1 MGIDRR
7 SGVRRLVPRRLV
19 TYAMSGVF
27 AGSGLFWIALGF
39 FGDGPV
45 WMVVVVVVVAFAIA
59 FVLWA
64 PATFLL
70 AEGAARSGWPGSRW
84 FTSTEVILVRLVEI
98 REGPFEL
105 MLVLADGV
113 EHRLAIINGAF
124 SVSETASRHADAVI
138 AELHSELGLDP
149 SNLEHHVTSRKHRKR
164 DAALR

>member
-1 MGIDRR
+1 MGRLSARR
-7 SGVRRLVPRRLV
+7 CPCGMRECCHGHRSPIRCEASRATSVSHLRDEW
-19 TYAMSGVF
+19 SF

-70 AEGAARSGWPGSRW
+70 AEGVARSGWPGSRW
-84 FTSTEVILVRLVEI
+84 FTRTEVILVRLVEI
-98 REGPFEL
+98 RGGPFEV

-113 EHRLAIINGAF
+113 EHRLAIINGAVF
-124 SVSETASRHADAVI
+124 
-138 AELHSELGLDP
+138 L
-149 SNLEHHVTSRKHRKR
+149 
-164 DAALR
+164 